1 LSASLGI
8 IPATPV
14 NEAAV
19 TDDETLHRVALAIYC
34 ASSPFSMV
42 TIYDAMKMA
51 EAAIAAMKAAEE
63 TE

>member
-1 LSASLGI
+1 M
-8 IPATPV
+8 
-14 NEAAV
+14 